1 MPVRSILLTLCGV
14 LVLVFPRAA
23 EAQSAETQSS
33 DTQTRAEILRNER
46 EAKRGELDPYE
57 ISSAEARLLRIQ
69 KLNFPRNI
77 FVRGWNQFRPL
88 IGGMPSGSGF
98 VIGPGFINGLDR
110 ENFDFEAN
118 ARVSTRGFTTFDT
131 QVNFP
136 TVRSGSPVL
145 AYARAEARNLTE
157 LRFFGLGPDSLAS
170 NRLTYELQDRTFETG
185 LRAQLG
191 RFVEVFG
198 RGGILAAEVRGGTG
212 DDPIFDVFPPEVV
225 PGFGG
230 KTNYVVYGGDV
241 TVDLR
246 DEGFP
251 PVGAVFKV
259 EAHRYEDTTTD
270 QFDFDHVVGEVQ
282 GHIPLGYRNRRLALR
297 VRSAHS
303 IGRDGG
309 EVPFYLMETIGGGST
324 LRGFDEYRFRESRNL
339 LINAEYRWEGIEEHQ
354 QQDARFFLPDVDN
367 RREQTLNERH
377 GSRPAPL

>member
-1 MPVRSILLTLCGV
+1 MPARSVLLALCGA
-14 LVLVFPRAA
+14 LVLVFPRVAD
-23 EAQSAETQSS
+23 AQTETQSG
-33 DTQTRAEILRNER
+33 DAQTRAEILRNER
-46 EAKRGELDPYE
+46 EAKRGELEPYE
-57 ISSAEARLLRIQ
+57 ISSTEARLLRIQ
-69 KLNFPRNI
+69 QLNFPRNI

-98 VIGPGFINGLDR
+98 VVGPGFVNGLDR
-110 ENFDFEAN
+110 ENFDFVAN

-157 LRFFGLGPDSLAS
+157 LRFFGLGPDTLAS
-170 NRLTYELQDRTFETG
+170 NDLTYELQDRTFEAG

-212 DDPIFDVFPPEVV
+212 DDQIFDVFPPEVV

-251 PVGAVFKV
+251 PVGAVFRV
-259 EAHRYEDTTTD
+259 RPIGTRTRRPTSSISTMSLARYRDTFRSDTGTGDWRSGCEAPTRSDAMA
-270 QFDFDHVVGEVQ
+270 GKCPS
-282 GHIPLGYRNRRLALR
+282 ISWRRLVA
-297 VRSAHS
+297 AGHS
-303 IGRDGG
+303 ED
-309 EVPFYLMETIGGGST
+309 LMST
-324 LRGFDEYRFRESRNL
+324 AFASPG
-339 LINAEYRWEGIEEHQ
+339 
-354 QQDARFFLPDVDN
+354 
-367 RREQTLNERH
+367 TC
-377 GSRPAPL
+377 